1 MTRAEGALPPAR
13 GHVMIV
19 DDHEALADNLREI
32 LLAPP
37 EDDDEGE
44 PAVEVTVLGTGK
56 RALKVAKERGFDV
69 AIVDV
74 KLPDGSGVDL
84 LPALK
89 EAAPGGEVILITGFA
104 TIDAAIAALRG
115 GAFALLLKSF
125 RPEELRSTVEQAL
138 VKVALRRE
146 RDVLE
151 RRYRAL
157 VEVADVLVIGLDREG
172 HAALVNPKF
181 TALTGVSAQ
190 EATGSDLCQRWIVED
205 DRPRFREALASVAS
219 TGAPRELEARLL
231 VLGGDHARMQ
241 KEPPNRVIR
250 WNLSAEGAGGLVF
263 GIGVDVTDR
272 RALERRA
279 ANAEALSTMGT
290 LALGLAHEIRNPLN
304 AAVLQMHLLGR
315 QVEREVK
322 GDARGS
328 MRDRVQIVVGEIKRL
343 GRLLTEFLEL
353 ARPRGL
359 AREPVAVGELIDG
372 VLELHREEAKQRGI
386 SFARGGDDDTL
397 PPVLGDREKLRQV
410 FVNLVV
416 NAIDATPSGGEIR
429 ITARAAIDRVIVEVA
444 DTGSGIAEAD
454 LVRLFDPF
462 FTTKPGGTGLGL
474 SIVRKI
480 LEQHEGVIHVRS
492 VMASPSAESS
502 DLAPVAASG
511 TTVQV
516 ELPTAKTG

>member
-1 MTRAEGALPPAR
+1 MSVHTRDRTSPVDALPPAT
-13 GHVMIV
+13 GHVLVV
-19 DDHEALADNLREI
+19 DDNADLAANLREI
-32 LLAPP
+32 LL
-37 EDDDEGE
+37 EDGTMD
-44 PAVEVTVLGTGK
+44 VTVLDRGQAALEVA
-56 RALKVAKERGFDV
+56 RARGFDV

-74 KLPDGSGVDL
+74 KLPDFSGVDL
-84 LPALK
+84 LPALR
-89 EAAPGGEVILITGFA
+89 EAAPLGEVILITGFA

-146 RDVLE
+146 RDQLE

-157 VEVADVLVIGLDREG
+157 VDVADVIVVGLDRTG
-172 HAALVNPKF
+172 KTVLVNPKLR
-181 TALTGVSAQ
+181 ALTHTTIDDARGVN
-190 EATGSDLCQRWIVED
+190 LVERFILEN
-205 DRPRFREALASVAS
+205 DRPRFREAIQSVAAS
-219 TGAPRELEARLL
+219 RSPRELEAAL
-231 VLGGDHARMQ
+231 VASGGGT
-241 KEPPNRVIR
+241 RVIR
-250 WNLSAEGAGGLVF
+250 WHFSAEGEGAHDSGLVF
-263 GIGVDVTDR
+263 GIGVDVTER

-315 QVEREVK
+315 QIERESHVHEK
-322 GDARGS
+322 QRSS

-359 AREPVAVGELIDG
+359 AREPLRIEELIDS
-372 VLELHREEAKQRGI
+372 VLELHRAEASERGI
-386 SFARGGDDDTL
+386 VFVRAQTEKL
-397 PPVLGDREKLRQV
+397 PDVLGDREKLRQV
-410 FVNLVV
+410 FVNLLV

-429 ITARAAIDRVIVEVA
+429 IAVRAAIDRVVVEVS

-492 VMASPSAESS
+492 AIGE
-502 DLAPVAASG
+502 G
-511 TTVQV
+511 TTAQV
-516 ELPTAKTG
+516 ELPSAKGA

>member
-1 MTRAEGALPPAR
+1 MAGKGPDGATQETGALPPAR
-13 GHVMIV
+13 GHVMVV
-19 DDHEALADNLREI
+19 DDHEALAQNLREI
-32 LLAPP
+32 LA
-37 EDDDEGE
+37 EDG
-44 PAVEVTVLGTGK
+44 AMEVTVLDRGG
-56 RALKVAKERGFDV
+56 RALEVARARGFDV

-74 KLPDGSGVDL
+74 KLPDFSGVDL

-89 EAAPGGEVILITGFA
+89 EAAPVGEVILITGFA

-125 RPEELRSTVEQAL
+125 RPEELRATVEQAL

-146 RDVLE
+146 RDLLE
-151 RRYRAL
+151 QRYRAL
-157 VEVADVLVIGLDREG
+157 VDVADVIVVGLDREG
-172 HAALVNPKF
+172 RAALVNPKF
-181 TALTGVSAQ
+181 TALTMAGVE
-190 EATGSDLCQRWIVED
+190 EASGAKFAERFIVEG
-205 DRPRFREALASVAS
+205 DRARFREAIASVAAS
-219 TGAPRELEARLL
+219 GAPRELEASLVAPKGAPRL
-231 VLGGDHARMQ
+231 
-241 KEPPNRVIR
+241 IR
-250 WNLSAEGAGGLVF
+250 WHFSAEGEATHDEGGLVF

-315 QVEREVK
+315 EVEREVGEPGK
-322 GDARGS
+322 KAS

-359 AREPVAVGELIDG
+359 AREPIEIGELIDG
-372 VLELHREEAKQRGI
+372 VLELHREEASQRGI
-386 SFARGGDDDTL
+386 TFSRGTQPSDV

-416 NAIDATPSGGEIR
+416 NAIDATPSGGEIGVS
-429 ITARAAIDRVIVEVA
+429 ARAAIDRVVVEVS

-454 LVRLFDPF
+454 IVRLFDPF

-492 VMASPSAESS
+492 V
-502 DLAPVAASG
+502 LGQG

-516 ELPTAKTG
+516 ELPTSTSSTGSAAAVVGSSAR

>member
-1 MTRAEGALPPAR
+1 MSAPSSVASPETGALPPAR
-13 GHVMIV
+13 GHVLVV
-19 DDHEALADNLREI
+19 DDHAALADNLREI
-32 LLAPP
+32 LT
-37 EDDDEGE
+37 EDETG
-44 PAVEVTVLGTGK
+44 VEVTVLGSGAA
-56 RALKVAKERGFDV
+56 ALEAARERGFDV

-89 EAAPGGEVILITGFA
+89 EAAPLGEVILITGFA

-125 RPEELRSTVEQAL
+125 RPEELRSIVEQAL

-146 RDVLE
+146 RDLLE

-157 VEVADVLVIGLDREG
+157 VEVADVIVVGLDRSG
-172 HAALVNPKF
+172 VAALVNPKF
-181 TALTGVSAQ
+181 SALTGASMFV
-190 EATGSDLCQRWIVED
+190 ATGENLCDRWIAEL
-205 DRPRFREALASVAS
+205 DRPRFREAVESVARS
-219 TGAPRELEARLL
+219 GAPRELEASLI
-231 VLGGDHARMQ
+231 A
-241 KEPPNRVIR
+241 KEGNARVIR
-250 WNLSAEGAGGLVF
+250 WNLSAEGVDAGHEPRASTPGGVPGGGLVF

-315 QVEREVK
+315 EVEREVPVEPK
-322 GDARGS
+322 RAA

-359 AREPVAVGELIDG
+359 SREPLAISDLIDG
-372 VLELHREEAKQRGI
+372 VLELHAEEASQRGI
-386 SFARGGDDDTL
+386 TFVREFEAKTL
-397 PPVLGDREKLRQV
+397 PLVLGDREKLKQV

-416 NAIDATPSGGEIR
+416 NAIDATEEGGQIR
-429 ITARAAIDRVIVEVA
+429 IGARAAIDRVVVEVI

-492 VMASPSAESS
+492 VVSG
-502 DLAPVAASG
+502 G

-516 ELPTAKTG
+516 ELPTSRA